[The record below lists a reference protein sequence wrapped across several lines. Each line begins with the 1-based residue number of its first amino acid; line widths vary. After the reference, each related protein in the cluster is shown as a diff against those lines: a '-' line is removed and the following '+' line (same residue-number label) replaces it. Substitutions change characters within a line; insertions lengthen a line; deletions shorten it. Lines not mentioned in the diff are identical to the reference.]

1 CARSFGGGGWSLG
14 FDFW

>member
-1 CARSFGGGGWSLG
+1 CAGSFGGGGWSLG

>member
-14 FDFW
+14 FDLW